1 MSDKFDKNKV
11 TIVIRDQSLFSN
23 LAKGYENSNAI
34 NKSQYIC
41 ELLKAGLEVAGI
53 MSSDDLMTKEE
64 LRKLLIFI
72 NNNYKS
78 INSKMDQI
86 DKIIENG
93 YRTLIK
99 AGIVRNG

>member
-1 MSDKFDKNKV
+1 
-11 TIVIRDQSLFSN
+11 
-23 LAKGYENSNAI
+23 
-34 NKSQYIC
+34 
-41 ELLKAGLEVAGI
+41 

>member
-64 LRKLLIFI
+64 LRKLLNFI
-72 NNNYKS
+72 NNNNKS

>member
-1 MSDKFDKNKV
+1 MSERFDKNKI

-23 LAKGYENSNAI
+23 LAKGYDNSNAI
-34 NKSQYIC
+34 IKSQYIC
-41 ELLKAGLEVAGI
+41 ELLKAGLKVAGI
-53 MSSDDLMTKEE
+53 MSSDDLMMKEE

-78 INSKMDQI
+78 LNSKMDQI

>member
-1 MSDKFDKNKV
+1 MNEKFDKNKV
-11 TIVIRDQSLFSN
+11 SIIIRDQQLFNN

-41 ELLKAGLEVAGI
+41 ELLKAGLKVAGI